1 MLENI
6 ISENLDDVL
15 NEFSDKLGNREDY
28 VGASD
33 IGKCER
39 NIVLSKIYGVDYP
52 TKQKMIML
60 RGHLAES
67 IVRMLLKKAGLFFK
81 EQYEIIHPEYK
92 FIKAHIDFL
101 FQDKNAK
108 GVLEVKTTTGIPD
121 EPYPS
126 WVEQLQLQMGLVKLR
141 FSDEVRG
148 AILVIDLSNGEIKE
162 FNGYKPSAEIF
173 DALVEK
179 AKAIYEKVQ
188 AKETEDLPCEING
201 LCAFCPFKKDCPAF
215 TGDEPMISEELNK
228 AVENYIAVSQEEKE
242 IKEKKDRLKQE
253 ILGYT
258 GNNFQ
263 AKFNG
268 HKLSIKETV
277 SVRVDTN
284 LLKSEYPDVYQS
296 VIKEIPF
303 LSFRIT

>member
-1 MLENI
+1 MLEKI
-6 ISENLDDVL
+6 ISDNLDDVL
-15 NEFSDKLGNREDY
+15 NEFSDKLGNRTDY

-39 NIVLSKIYGVDYP
+39 NVVLSKIYGVDYP

-67 IVRMLLKKAGLFFK
+67 IVRMILKKAGLSFK
-81 EQYEIIHPEYK
+81 EQYEVTHPQYG

-101 FQDKNAK
+101 FQAKNIK

-121 EPYPS
+121 EPYES
-126 WVEQLQLQMGLVKLR
+126 WVMQLYMQLGLVKLK
-141 FSDEVRG
+141 FPKDKVKGS
-148 AILVIDLSNGEIKE
+148 ILVLDLASGEIKE
-162 FNGYKPSAEIF
+162 FNGYKPNDELFS
-173 DALVEK
+173 ALVEK
-179 AKAIYEKVQ
+179 ARAVYEKVQ
-188 AKETEDLPCEING
+188 AKIEDLDYEING
-201 LCAFCPFKKDCPAF
+201 LCSYCPFKSTCPAF

-242 IKEKKDRLKQE
+242 IKKEKDRLKQE

-277 SVRVDTN
+277 SVRVDIN
-284 LLKSEYPDVYQS
+284 LLKSEYPDIYQS

-303 LSFRIT
+303 LSFRII